1 MNKPLVSLCMP
12 TNGVIDWVFPVLD
25 SIYNQN
31 VDIDLFEV
39 VITDNGNNA
48 EFKKSI
54 KGYLQT
60 HEDCCLLCRN
70 QFYQ

>member
-1 MNKPLVSLCMP
+1 MSKPIVSLCMP
-12 TNGVIDWVFPVLD
+12 TNGVIDWVFPVLE

-31 VDIDLFEV
+31 VNNELFEV

-54 KGYLQT
+54 KEYLQT
-60 HEDCCLLCRN
+60 HIN
-70 QFYQ
+70 IVYA